1 MNLGNLKT
9 LFDNYLEN
17 FDTINNEIHREY
29 YKWEAV
35 KHFQEHW
42 DIDAPDFAGMF
53 KEAVKLTSNLID
65 NKTVQ
70 PTNGIIK
77 LAERSELTETVRSMF
92 RDLYAEDDSNID
104 ARQSRIQIFL
114 AKADELLRTYEPG
127 KWKYAQ
133 NMRTV
138 IFYLALRY
146 PAQNYMF
153 KSEQAREFLYCAEYG
168 DDFGRGENFSLK
180 KYYAMC
186 DELVS
191 VIKLYDKLKDAH
203 TSRLTSTMFEED
215 DFHILAYDIIYS
227 GIVYNLYKNIKV
239 IKPTTAKSV
248 EKQRLIKINELTD
261 ELEQKVV
268 DINALRQARSEY
280 DTFSAKGLEVVH
292 KKFGPGVVTEHND
305 CRITVQFAE
314 CKTKFQLPAGF
325 TNGYLQIDS
334 GEIMEIFTE
343 MAELDQEIK
352 ALESAISELQQKIKV
367 VR

>member
-1 MNLGNLKT
+1 MNLGNLKK

-92 RDLYAEDDSNID
+92 RDLYAEDDGNID

-292 KKFGPGVVTEHND
+292 KKFGLGVVTEHND